1 MLPKYELRRETL
13 GRVTAIDVGRPWTS
27 LAAAVIAQA
36 MDDACDAASEM
47 VEERRCARAWF
58 ERGDSI
64 YFSVMTT
71 DTVSVEDILQMARR
85 TIAESDAK
93 PQRRYEAALKD
104 ALAQE
109 EARAKERRSAAKER
123 IRGKYESQ

>member
-1 MLPKYELRRETL
+1 MLPKYELRREKL
-13 GRVTAIDVGRPWTS
+13 GRVTALDVGKPWTS

-36 MDDACDAASEM
+36 MDDACDSASEM
-47 VEERRCARAWF
+47 AEERRSARAWF

-85 TIAESDAK
+85 TIAQSDAK
-93 PQRRYEAALKD
+93 PQRRYEAALKE
-104 ALAQE
+104 ALQKE
-109 EARAKERRSAAKER
+109 EN
-123 IRGKYESQ
+123 GT